1 MPNVR
6 PSHLVSKLFLAAP
19 LALLA
24 AAPGCAAEGVPQPTE
39 RASAIEGGEAST
51 EASVVAIITSPPN
64 GGDKLICTGTL
75 ISPRVVLTARHCVT
89 SLIKGGVR
97 CGESPLGE
105 PYGGESFLV
114 FSGEDAARRN
124 SAPPETKR
132 AVLRAEVPP
141 DGNDV
146 CGYDIAVVVLEESAG
161 PELKPI
167 ELRAEAEMA
176 PGDPYRIVGYGA
188 TDPGATGTGLRRERD
203 GLSVSCVEDAC
214 DAPSAAPGEWRG
226 ETGIC
231 SGDSGGPA
239 IDAEGRIAGV
249 ASRGKAGTCDAPTY
263 TSVYRWRDWLG
274 AVVSKA
280 AAEPDGKP
288 PSDNKP
294 PPSTEPTA
302 APSPAADEGCSVV
315 ASGRP
320 SPIDGA
326 LGACAALAF
335 ASLRWA
341 RRRARAPR

>member
-6 PSHLVSKLFLAAP
+6 PSHLVSRLLLAAP
-19 LALLA
+19 LASLA
-24 AAPGCAAEGVPQPTE
+24 ATPGCAAEGVPQPTE
-39 RASAIEGGEAST
+39 RASAIEGGEASAD
-51 EASVVAIITSPPN
+51 ASVVAIITSPPD

-105 PYGGESFLV
+105 PYESDSFLV
-114 FSGEDAARRN
+114 FSGEDAAHRS

-146 CGYDIAVVVLEESAG
+146 CGYDIAVVVLEESVG
-161 PELKPI
+161 PDFEPI

-203 GLSVSCVEDAC
+203 DLSVACVEGAC
-214 DAPSAAPGEWRG
+214 DTPGVAAGEWRG

-239 IDAEGRIAGV
+239 FDAEGRVAGV
-249 ASRGKAGTCDAPTY
+249 ASRGKAGTCSAPTY
-263 TSVYRWRDWLG
+263 TSVYRWRDWLS

-288 PSDNKP
+288 PPDGTP
-294 PPSTEPTA
+294 QPSTEPRAT
-302 APSPAADEGCSVV
+302 PSPAADEGCSVV

-320 SPIDGA
+320 SPTGSA
-326 LGACAALAF
+326 LGACATLVF
-335 ASLRWA
+335 TSLRRA
-341 RRRARAPR
+341 RRRARARR